1 MVIEWAGGRGTKG
14 TENGTE
20 IELVS
25 EKMYLKQKRLLL
37 RLKFTFCISDGEDSL
52 FYVYVY

>member
-1 MVIEWAGGRGTKG
+1 MVIEWAVGRGTKG